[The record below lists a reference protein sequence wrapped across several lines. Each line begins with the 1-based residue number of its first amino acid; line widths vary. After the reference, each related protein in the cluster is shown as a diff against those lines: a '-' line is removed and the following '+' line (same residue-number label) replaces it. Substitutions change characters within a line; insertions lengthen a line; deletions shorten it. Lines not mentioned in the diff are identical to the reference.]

1 MKRDA
6 FTFMKEKE
14 KLGRD
19 YRHALSY
26 TQRDFY
32 ADDEV
37 YFQASAL
44 NRSRFYNCSFNKISF
59 KKAAVTGSIFER
71 CRFNDCNFDYAD
83 FEFCDFSDCEIE
95 IRKVTDC
102 SFNNSNF
109 IRTAIRKSEF
119 GQCTF
124 TNSFFEESIL
134 DNVNITFSTLESACF
149 SKCKFSNI
157 DWRNLNLEY
166 VDFINPNM
174 NNVVLPAIQIPFT
187 FGLLNYLSE
196 TNDNVNISTNGK
208 LITIND
214 FFNVEIPKLTEKLED
229 RNIYLPIS
237 NICLFGR
244 DKDKDKGLDYLA
256 REVTDCSFN
265 RDYRGIKFCCKLIS
279 MCEIDKRYLNTIYK
293 NIANIGASLE
303 PQSTEMKNFSR
314 NIGEIRNILFSKKKS
329 QSLFIRFKSNIGIE
343 GSERFANLI
352 NIFQNIAKPFRNEM
366 LNVKF
371 SLEYNSPL
379 YIELEIEGDSSWFS
393 VILRSFMIVADIPQ
407 CNLKNYP
414 AIGTLLTPCDFPL
427 NEEILQYAVESHS
440 ALKSDG
446 ITVMLLE
453 YHLEGCDD
461 LLKSGEKNFYM
472 DPSIYRVL
480 PGSLENAST

>member
-1 MKRDA
+1 
-6 FTFMKEKE
+6 MKEKE

-32 ADDEV
+32 ADDELC
-37 YFQASAL
+37 FEASAL

-59 KKAAVTGSIFER
+59 KKAAVTGSIFEH
-71 CRFNDCNFDYAD
+71 CKFNNCNLDYAD
-83 FEFCDFSDCEIE
+83 FEFCNFSDCEIE
-95 IRKVTDC
+95 SRKVTDC

-109 IRTAIRKSEF
+109 IKTTIRKSEF

-124 TNSFFEESIL
+124 TNSFFEGSVL
-134 DNVNITFSTLESACF
+134 DQVNIIFSTLESACF
-149 SKCKFSNI
+149 SKCEFYNI
-157 DWRNLNLEY
+157 DWHNLNLEY
-166 VDFINPNM
+166 VEFINPIM
-174 NNVVLPAIQIPFT
+174 NDVVLPSIQIPFT

-196 TNDNVNISTNGK
+196 TNDNVKISANGK

-214 FFNVEIPKLTEKLED
+214 FFDIEIPKLTKKLEN
-229 RNIYLPIS
+229 RKIYLPIS
-237 NICLFGR
+237 NICLLGR
-244 DKDKDKGLDYLA
+244 NKDKDKDKGLDYLA

-279 MCEIDKRYLNTIYK
+279 MCEIDRRYLNTIYK

-314 NIGEIRNILFSKKKS
+314 NIGEIRSILFSKKESK
-329 QSLFIRFKSNIGIE
+329 SLFIRFKSNIGIE

-352 NIFQNIAKPFRNEM
+352 SRFQNIAKPFRNEM

-379 YIELEIEGDSSWFS
+379 YIEVEIEGDSSWFS
-393 VILRSFMIVADIPQ
+393 VILGSFMIVADIPQ
-407 CNLKNYP
+407 RDFQNYP
-414 AIGTLLTPCDFPL
+414 ATSNLLTQYDVPL
-427 NEEILQYAVESHS
+427 YEEALKYATETYSS
-440 ALKSDG
+440 LKSDG

-453 YHLEGCDD
+453 YRLEGCNDQ
-461 LLKSGEKNFYM
+461 LKSGGKNFYM
-472 DPSIYRVL
+472 DPSVYRVL